1 MGGEGGGGCG
11 VSANEYSCAHGA
23 QINFGE
29 LKIQPKAD
37 LFLKLEV
44 ELAGRI
50 GDALESLLSPSP
62 HLHLSPPS
70 VTQMAETRIF
80 YIRQN
85 ISVIDHG

>member
-1 MGGEGGGGCG
+1 M
-11 VSANEYSCAHGA
+11 
-23 QINFGE
+23 
-29 LKIQPKAD
+29 AD

-70 VTQMAETRIF
+70 VTQVAETRIF
-80 YIRQN
+80 FYKTKYF
-85 ISVIDHG
+85 IS

>member
-1 MGGEGGGGCG
+1 M
-11 VSANEYSCAHGA
+11 
-23 QINFGE
+23 
-29 LKIQPKAD
+29 AD

-50 GDALESLLSPSP
+50 GDALESLLPPAS

-80 YIRQN
+80 FIEDKIFIY
-85 ISVIDHG
+85 